1 MTEKTAAS
9 NQAPSNYKNPR
20 PLDGLRVIDLS
31 TVLAGPHCATLLAE
45 FGADVIKVE
54 LPGAGDSLRKFWP
67 QYQGTG
73 LIWRVEARNKRCVTL
88 DVRKPKGQE
97 AIRKLV
103 NVSDIVVENFR
114 PGTLERWGLGY
125 EQLKA
130 INPGLIMV
138 RVSGYG
144 QFGPYKDKPGFGRI
158 AAAYSGLSYLAGYPD
173 RPPVIPGTA
182 SIPDYL
188 TGVYGALGAL
198 MALQYRN
205 KTGQGQFIDIALY
218 EPVLRILEE
227 VPAAYHKMNIVRERM
242 GTASVNAVPH
252 NHYTTRDGRYV
263 AIACTNDTMF
273 RRLCAALGRPEL
285 GDDPSY
291 DSNLQRIS
299 HREQTDALVQE
310 WVGSH
315 DAAEAVE
322 ILEANEVPVTLVYS
336 VADMFQD
343 PQYQARE
350 NIISVEDPTDGEIKM
365 SNVVPRLSLTP
376 GRVEWTGP
384 EMGVH
389 NREVYCDLLGY
400 SEADLEQMRAEG
412 VV

>member
-1 MTEKTAAS
+1 MMDDTKAAS
-9 NQAPSNYKNPR
+9 GDNGAR
-20 PLDGLRVIDLS
+20 PLDGIRVIDLS
-31 TVLAGPHCATLLAE
+31 TVLAGPHCATLLGE

-54 LPGAGDSLRKFWP
+54 LPGMGDSLRKFWP
-67 QYQGTG
+67 QYHGTG

-88 DVRKPKGQE
+88 DMRKPRGVEIVK
-97 AIRKLV
+97 KLV
-103 NVSDIVVENFR
+103 KISDIVVENFR
-114 PGTLERWGLGY
+114 PGTLEKWGLGY
-125 EQLKA
+125 EQLKES
-130 INPGLIMV
+130 NPGLIMV

-158 AAAYSGLSYLAGYPD
+158 AAAYGGLSYLAGYPD

-188 TGVYGALGAL
+188 AGVYGALGAM
-198 MALQYRN
+198 MALRHKE
-205 KTGQGQFIDIALY
+205 KTGEGQYVDIALY

-227 VPAAYHKMNIVRERM
+227 VPAAFHKMGLVRERL
-242 GTASVNAVPH
+242 GTGAMNAVPH
-252 NHYTTRDGRYV
+252 NHYTTKDERYI

-273 RRLCAALGRPEL
+273 RRLAGTMGRPEL
-285 GDDPSY
+285 PEDPRFN
-291 DSNLQRIS
+291 SNAQRIA
-299 HREQTDALVQE
+299 HRAETDALVQE

-315 DAAEAVE
+315 TAEEAIR
-322 ILEANEVPVTLVYS
+322 ILDENEVPVTLVYS

-343 PQYQARE
+343 PQYAARD

-376 GRVEWTGP
+376 GRVDWSGP

-389 NREVYCDLLGY
+389 NEEVYGDLLGY
-400 SEADLEQMRAEG
+400 SQEEVARMKQEG
-412 VV
+412 II